1 MPKAP
6 RDEEREKRIHDEAI
20 VDCYGPQEQALGWHY
35 YLGECLRMPFRARCV
50 APRATSPLR
59 EGEEVTVTAMA
70 PQNDCLHEVLVM
82 VAWEDRTLAVP
93 LAQLDGID
101 ADEETAEAIA
111 DWHYWVARGYEL

>member
-20 VDCYGPQEQALGWHY
+20 VDCYGPEEQALGWHY
-35 YLGECLRMPFRARCV
+35 YLDDLLRTPFRARCV

>member
-1 MPKAP
+1 MPTAA
-6 RDEEREKRIHDEAI
+6 RNDEREKRIHDEAI
-20 VDCYGPQEQALGWHY
+20 VDCYGPEEQALGWHY
-35 YLGECLRMPFRARCV
+35 YLDEQLRTPFRARCV

-70 PQNDCLHEVLVM
+70 PEDACEHEMFVIIT
-82 VAWEDRTLAVP
+82 WSDRTLAVP
-93 LAQLDGID
+93 LAQLEGVD